1 MSVGGSEIHERLAH
15 FFIDFYKQ
23 NDVRNTGLYPTNNK
37 LIDGNSI
44 SFVEIVIPIKIA
56 GIHYKQAI
64 TVCNRWMVALVDC
77 LIAMV

>member
-1 MSVGGSEIHERLAH
+1 MSKK
-15 FFIDFYKQ
+15 D
-23 NDVRNTGLYPTNNK
+23 K

>member
-1 MSVGGSEIHERLAH
+1 MIYDYAFV
-15 FFIDFYKQ
+15 KK
-23 NDVRNTGLYPTNNK
+23 PK